1 MKLVVSEAAVADLA
15 RLHAF
20 LASKNPAAAEKA
32 VATLAAAIQ
41 SLDLFPERGRP
52 SALPDVRELIVPFG
66 GSNYVVRY
74 TYTASTDE
82 VAIIRIWHSR
92 EARE

>member
-1 MKLVVSEAAVADLA
+1 MRLAVSEAAVADLA

-20 LASKNPAAAEKA
+20 LANKNPAAAEKA

-41 SLDLFPERGRP
+41 SLDLFPERGRQ
-52 SALPDVRELIVPFG
+52 SAPPNVRELIVPFG

-74 TYTASTDE
+74 TYSASADE